1 MTDATVTLDGFE
13 RINGIVEI
21 GGDYAQ
27 FRSPSEI
34 AQDDITGPQD
44 GLSIVGKS
52 ERVVLESYRVLD
64 REEGEGREITL
75 RRIKPEA
82 S

>member
-1 MTDATVTLDGFE
+1 MAL
-13 RINGIVEI
+13 NGLTAPSKLV
-21 GGDYAQ
+21 GDYAQ
-27 FRSPSEI
+27 FSSPPEI

-64 REEGEGREITL
+64 SEEGEGREITL